1 MCTWLQPPG
10 RDGEGEGRREKGE
23 GRGNP
28 HVAMGEWEG
37 EFKRQ
42 MDTNK
47 KEDTD
52 SRRTGSGREDNGIR
66 HYA

>member
-1 MCTWLQPPG
+1 MG
-10 RDGEGEGRREKGE
+10 KERGEGRGEKGE
-23 GRGNP
+23 GRRNP

-47 KEDTD
+47 EEEDTD
-52 SRRTGSGREDNGIR
+52 SRGTGSGREDNGIR

>member
-10 RDGEGEGRREKGE
+10 RDGKEKGE
-23 GRGNP
+23 GRENP
-28 HVAMGEWEG
+28 HVATGEWEG

-42 MDTNK
+42 MDTNEE
-47 KEDTD
+47 EDTD
-52 SRRTGSGREDNGIR
+52 SRGTGSGREDNGIR